1 MINDKLSGSYCA
13 ENENIYV
20 LILHRVWQNGVLID
34 RKWYYF
40 AYDVFKYIY
49 IYIEHNLV
57 NFG

>member
-1 MINDKLSGSYCA
+1 MINDKLSGSYYA

-20 LILHRVWQNGVLID
+20 LILHRVWKNGVLID

-49 IYIEHNLV
+49 IEHNLV
-57 NFG
+57 YFG